1 MTNESSLREA
11 SRHLWS
17 LTMVCMGDSLNWN
30 RPMTSAE
37 WIVYDRLTE
46 ARYATNELIKDAR

>member
-1 MTNESSLREA
+1 
-11 SRHLWS
+11 
-17 LTMVCMGDSLNWN
+17 MVCMGDSLNWN